1 MQDSNERRGY
11 LFATC
16 FIALIATS
24 GGFIVRAM
32 LLDNVWQGMFNL
44 SETEKGE
51 IFGAGLWPFAI
62 SIVLFS
68 LVIDRIGYKTA
79 MWFAVICHVIQAV
92 MLMSAGMLVPAEG
105 AEPAVILEANR
116 AGYWWLWMG
125 SFVGALGNGTIE
137 AVINP
142 VIATVY
148 SKAKTKWLTI
158 LHAGWPGGLVLGGVL
173 ALGTQNLGIAWQWQV
188 AVILLPVVI
197 YAFMLV
203 AATFPVN
210 ERVAAGIPYLT
221 MLRQAG
227 VIGAL
232 VVVGLILLELGRV
245 FGIDP
250 VTTRFWIL
258 GLVMIYGFAIGGALG
273 RGLFIIL
280 LFLMIPLATV
290 ELGTDSWIK
299 ALMGPVMNELGLDGL
314 WVLIYT
320 ATIMLLMRL
329 FVIGPLSK
337 IWSPLMI
344 LAVSSCIAAMGI
356 YLLGSVEAAA
366 MILVTATI
374 YGIGQAFFWPCT
386 LGLVSEQ
393 FPEGGALTINSI
405 AGVGM
410 LGVGI
415 IGGPLLGNLQDTKIN
430 DTLLTQNEAVYAE
443 FMAEDIK
450 ESIFG
455 SYQSL
460 NQDQIDTAQSRQA
473 ELEKTKAAND
483 GSFSAEMD
491 AELKLIAGKMDSIDE
506 LTKEAKAVALR
517 FAALPAVFMAFCYLL
532 IILWFRSN
540 GGYKP
545 KEIGS

>member
-1 MQDSNERRGY
+1 MQDSTDRRGY

-79 MWFAVICHVIQAV
+79 MWFAVICHFVQAI
-92 MLMSAGMLVPAEG
+92 MLMSAGMFAPLEG
-105 AEPAVILEANR
+105 ADAAAIVEANR
-116 AGYWWLWMG
+116 SGYWWLWMG

-173 ALGTQNLGIAWQWQV
+173 ALGTQNLGIDWQWQV
-188 AVILLPVVI
+188 AVILLPVVV

-250 VTTRFWIL
+250 GTTRFWIL

-299 ALMGPVMNELGLDGL
+299 SLLGPVMNEFGLDGL

-320 ATIMLLMRL
+320 ATIMMLMRL

-337 IWSPLMI
+337 IWSPVAI
-344 LAVSSCIAAMGI
+344 LAVSSCFAALGI

-366 MILVTATI
+366 LILITATI

-415 IGGPLLGNLQDTKIN
+415 IGGPLLGNLQDSRIDGSLN
-430 DTLLTQNEAVYAE
+430 ANVEVYEE
-443 FMAEDIK
+443 FMVPEIK

-455 SYQSL
+455 EYRSL
-460 NQDQIDTAQSRQA
+460 DQNQVTSARDRLAALEGIQEGGTDPFTQDMVA
-473 ELEKTKAAND
+473 ELD
-483 GSFSAEMD
+483 
-491 AELKLIAGKMDSIDE
+491 LLAGKIESIDN
-506 LTKEAKAVALR
+506 LTKEAKAQALR
-517 FAALPAVFMAFCYLL
+517 YAALPAVFMAFCYLL
-532 IILWFRSN
+532 IMMWFRDK

-545 KEIGS
+545 REIGT